1 MNNTPDNNTNIPAGS
16 NKRSSPLLKVL
27 PIAVL
32 AAVLVYFAAQVY
44 NYFAD
49 PMTITLV
56 YKAQAEDV
64 ISMEGWLVRT
74 EEPLPGQAGTVSR
87 AVQEGQRVAAGETVA
102 TVYSDDSALQTVSR
116 IETLELQLQQL
127 QFALT
132 SYLDPDAA
140 LKLDTSITGD
150 ILTLRQTLSAGDYAA
165 AESDLA
171 ALKAAVLKR
180 DHGSY
185 TSQEDIQAQIKSVES
200 EIQQQK
206 AALSGAKTV
215 TAKASGTYSAVCDG
229 YESVLTE
236 AFLEDV
242 TPSKLNGVKAAAEQS
257 NVGKLIYGDTWYYAV
272 VLPAE
277 QAAALEVLCTR
288 RAARE
293 TLQYLCGSWSFLDFE
308 LAVGPGVLCPRAD
321 TEVVAQAAAE
331 TLAGIESP
339 RVLDLCAGTG
349 CLGLGVK
356 RLCPAAVVTCV
367 EKSPEA
373 FVYLEKNCRCAL
385 KGQGGQTEDLLEP
398 TAFEQ
403 TDAPAFD
410 WGPALNPLR
419 AKAKP
424 AYAVQPVEGDLFT
437 YWQGLPEGQ
446 LDLIVSNPPY
456 LTAEEM
462 RHLQP
467 EVAQEPAMA
476 LEAGED
482 GLVFYRALAEH
493 YQNALRPG
501 GALVLEIGW
510 QQRQAV
516 AALLAANGWADIECR
531 KDFGGND
538 RCMIAHRPEK

>member
-56 YKAQAEDV
+56 YEAQAEDV

-74 EEPLPGQAGTVSR
+74 EEPLPGQTGTVSR

-185 TSQEDIQAQIKSVES
+185 TSQEEIQAQVKSVES

-257 NVGKLIYGDTWYYAV
+257 NVGKLIYGDTWYYAAV
-272 VLPAE
+272 ITDAQAE
-277 QAAALEVLCTR
+277 QLSGRSTVTVRFAK
-288 RAARE
+288 
-293 TLQYLCGSWSFLDFE
+293 GLDFDLKMTIDSISRSE
-308 LAVGPGVLCPRAD
+308 NGQRVLILRSEKYIAQTTLMRHQAATLVLRTYEGLRLPSTALRVNEDGVTGVYCVLGVRAKFKPVQ
-321 TEVVAQAAAE
+321 VVYQGDGYMLVKDAAAE
-331 TLAGIESP
+331 EDSTMLRQGDQVI
-339 RVLDLCAGTG
+339 
-349 CLGLGVK
+349 
-356 RLCPAAVVTCV
+356 VT
-367 EKSPEA
+367 S
-373 FVYLEKNCRCAL
+373 
-385 KGQGGQTEDLLEP
+385 
-398 TAFEQ
+398 
-403 TDAPAFD
+403 
-410 WGPALNPLR
+410 
-419 AKAKP
+419 
-424 AYAVQPVEGDLFT
+424 
-437 YWQGLPEGQ
+437 
-446 LDLIVSNPPY
+446 
-456 LTAEEM
+456 AE
-462 RHLQP
+462 LY
-467 EVAQEPAMA
+467 
-476 LEAGED
+476 D
-482 GLVFYRALAEH
+482 GKV
-493 YQNALRPG
+493 
-501 GALVLEIGW
+501 IG
-510 QQRQAV
+510 
-516 AALLAANGWADIECR
+516 
-531 KDFGGND
+531 
-538 RCMIAHRPEK
+538 